1 MNFLTFNKR
10 FLVKVFVFVFLVFLV
25 VQCIGLA
32 KRQIP
37 DEIHTN
43 SSTIGETFITELTS
57 LAEHTE
63 NGQEIKNELNRVR
76 YFRGRVSNF
85 NQSQARKQFF

>member
-57 LAEHTE
+57 LA
-63 NGQEIKNELNRVR
+63 GQEIINEL
-76 YFRGRVSNF
+76 
-85 NQSQARKQFF
+85 